1 MCLFARA
8 PPISN
13 STFSNAFEDLGRQ
26 PCAPFSTPSWPP
38 RFPSSQVRLPAAAL
52 RGRAQERG
60 GDRSWFWLYL
70 VGAGGW
76 DRPIAPRR
84 SAPPGAFFME
94 CSRLVYRHW
103 PRPRAGASKPD
114 RSDGAHWAPHLIAG
128 RQSDSQARACIVHHV
143 HLSLRHRRRR
153 AFLPRRFVFAR
164 SAPVHAWRA
173 VGEGHRG
180 RGRPIAPRP
189 HLMSLAV
196 QASLQLS
203 GWSLR

>member
-1 MCLFARA
+1 MCTVLHA
-8 PPISN
+8 I
-13 STFSNAFEDLGRQ
+13 
-26 PCAPFSTPSWPP
+26 
-38 RFPSSQVRLPAAAL
+38 VAAAL
-52 RGRAQERG
+52 SLPTGSSAPRCSARQSPGTRRGPQVV
-60 GDRSWFWLYL
+60 WLYL

-76 DRPIAPRR
+76 RRPIACRR
-84 SAPPGAFFME
+84 GAPPRCHFFME
-94 CSRLVYRHW
+94 RSLLVCRHW
-103 PRPRAGASKPD
+103 PRPRPGASNPD
-114 RSDGAHWAPHLIAG
+114 RSDGPHWAPHLIDG
-128 RQSDSQARACIVHHV
+128 RQSDSQARACIVHRV

-153 AFLPRRFVFAR
+153 AFLPRRFVSAR